1 MNTHRPVSIG
11 VVGQI
16 AYLIKNRH
24 LIARFIRRDV
34 TRRYRGSVL
43 GLLWSFITPIVLLL
57 TFTFVF
63 TVVFKARWGV
73 DVELPRGVFALNLFA
88 GLIMHGL
95 IAEVLTRAPSV
106 IVEHEN
112 YVKKVIFPLGVLP
125 LIPLGSAIFH
135 AGASLL
141 VLAVAQLIILGS
153 IPWTYVLLPI
163 VVLPLLFV
171 GAGTGWFLAATG
183 VYLRDIGQTTGL
195 AATIL
200 LFLSPVFYPLSA
212 IPASFQPIILANPLT
227 FIIEQARSVLL
238 VGEIPDL
245 IGLAVYSGFALLIAW
260 LGFLWFMK
268 TEKGFADVL

>member
-1 MNTHRPVSIG
+1 MNTHRPISIG

-16 AYLIKNRH
+16 AYLVKNRH